1 MHFYPPRAL
10 CVVLQFLLL
19 GAVVVTSST
28 NSPGLKDRRL
38 TDPVIEPAPGAITIQ
53 PAQIQARPAAPTGST
68 EPEKRGRS
76 TCSRSCERHLHA
88 GAGRTTT
95 G

>member
-1 MHFYPPRAL
+1 MHFYSSRAL
-10 CVVLQFLLL
+10 SVALQFFLF

-28 NSPGLKDRRL
+28 HSPGLKDRKL
-38 TDPVIEPAPGAITIQ
+38 NDAVSGTASGGVIVQ
-53 PAQIQARPAAPTGST
+53 PAQIQARPAAPRGAT

-88 GAGRTTT
+88 GAGRTTA